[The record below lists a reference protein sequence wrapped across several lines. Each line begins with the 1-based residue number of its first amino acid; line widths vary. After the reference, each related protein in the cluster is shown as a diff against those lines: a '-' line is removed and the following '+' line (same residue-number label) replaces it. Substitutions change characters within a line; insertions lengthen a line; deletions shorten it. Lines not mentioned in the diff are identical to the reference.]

1 MIRIERIY
9 SKSLSHDNVYY
20 TILVD
25 RLWPR
30 GIRKDQVRV
39 DLWLK
44 DIAPSDRLRRWFG
57 HDPAKWDEF
66 KKRYFAELETKEEL
80 VRVILDKAKNGSVC
94 LLYGARDEKHNDAV
108 AGLKTWHA
116 AKALTNSRRE
126 KLRQSRY

>member
-1 MIRIERIY
+1 MIIIKRIY
-9 SKSLSHDNVYY
+9 SKSLSYDNAYF

-39 DLWLK
+39 DLWLR
-44 DIAPSDRLRRWFG
+44 DIAPSHELRRWFG

-66 KKRYFAELETKEEL
+66 KKRYFAELDTKEEL
-80 VRVILDKAKNGSVC
+80 IRVILDKAKNGPVC

-108 AGLKTWHA
+108 ALKE
-116 AKALTNSRRE
+116 LLDS
-126 KLRQSRY
+126 KLGMRLKN

>member
-1 MIRIERIY
+1 MIIIKRIY
-9 SKSLSHDNVYY
+9 SKSLSDDNIYF

-30 GIRKDQVRV
+30 GIRKDQVSV

-66 KKRYFAELETKEEL
+66 KKRYFAELDTKPEL
-80 VRVILDKAKNGSVC
+80 VRVILDKAKNGPVC

-108 AGLKTWHA
+108 ALKEWLDF
-116 AKALTNSRRE
+116 KFGMRL
-126 KLRQSRY
+126 KQ

>member
-1 MIRIERIY
+1 MIIIKRIY
-9 SKSLSHDNVYY
+9 SKSLSYDNAYF

-39 DLWLK
+39 DLWLR
-44 DIAPSDRLRRWFG
+44 DIAPSHQLRRWFG

-66 KKRYFAELETKEEL
+66 KKRYFAELDTKEEL
-80 VRVILDKAKNGSVC
+80 VRVILDKAKNGPVC

-108 AGLKTWHA
+108 ALKE
-116 AKALTNSRRE
+116 LLDS
-126 KLRQSRY
+126 KLGMRLKN

>member
-1 MIRIERIY
+1 MIIIKRIY
-9 SKSLSHDNVYY
+9 SKSLSYDNAYF

-39 DLWLK
+39 DLWLR
-44 DIAPSDRLRRWFG
+44 DIAPSHQLRRWFG

-66 KKRYFAELETKEEL
+66 KKRYFAELDTKEEL
-80 VRVILDKAKNGSVC
+80 VRVILDKVKNGPVC

-108 AGLKTWHA
+108 ALKE
-116 AKALTNSRRE
+116 LLDS
-126 KLRQSRY
+126 KLGMRLKH

>member
-44 DIAPSDRLRRWFG
+44 DIAPSHQLRRWFG

-66 KKRYFAELETKEEL
+66 KKRYFAELETKAEL
-80 VRVILDKAKNGSVC
+80 VRVILDKAKNGPVC

-108 AGLKTWHA
+108 ALKE
-116 AKALTNSRRE
+116 LLDL
-126 KLRQSRY
+126 KLGMRLKH

>member
-66 KKRYFAELETKEEL
+66 KKRYFAELDTKEEL
-80 VRVILDKAKNGSVC
+80 VRVILDKAKNGPVC

-108 AGLKTWHA
+108 ALKELLDFKFGVRLKH
-116 AKALTNSRRE
+116 
-126 KLRQSRY
+126 

>member
-80 VRVILDKAKNGSVC
+80 VRVILDKAKNGPVC

-108 AGLKTWHA
+108 ALKELLDFKFGVRLKH
-116 AKALTNSRRE
+116 
-126 KLRQSRY
+126 

>member
-44 DIAPSDRLRRWFG
+44 DIAPSHQLRRWFG
-57 HDPAKWDEF
+57 YDPAKWDEF
-66 KKRYFAELETKEEL
+66 KKRYFAELETKAEL
-80 VRVILDKAKNGSVC
+80 VRVILDKAKNGPVC

-108 AGLKTWHA
+108 ALKELLDFKFGVRLKH
-116 AKALTNSRRE
+116 
-126 KLRQSRY
+126 

>member
-66 KKRYFAELETKEEL
+66 KKRYFAELETKAEL
-80 VRVILDKAKNGSVC
+80 VRVILDKAKNGPVC

-108 AGLKTWHA
+108 ALKELLDFKFGVRLKH
-116 AKALTNSRRE
+116 
-126 KLRQSRY
+126 

>member
-1 MIRIERIY
+1 MIIIKRIY
-9 SKSLSHDNVYY
+9 SKSLSYDNAYF

-30 GIRKDQVRV
+30 GIRKDQVRI

-44 DIAPSDRLRRWFG
+44 DIAPSDQLRRWFG

-66 KKRYFAELETKEEL
+66 KKRYFAELNTKKEL
-80 VRVILDKAKNGSVC
+80 VRVILDKAKNGPVC

-108 AGLKTWHA
+108 ALKE
-116 AKALTNSRRE
+116 LLDL
-126 KLRQSRY
+126 KLGMRLKH

>member
-1 MIRIERIY
+1 MIIIKRIY
-9 SKSLSHDNVYY
+9 SKSLSYDNAYF

-39 DLWLK
+39 DLWLR
-44 DIAPSDRLRRWFG
+44 DIAPSHQLRRWFG

-66 KKRYFAELETKEEL
+66 KKRYFAELDTKEEL
-80 VRVILDKAKNGSVC
+80 IRVILDKAKNGPVC

-108 AGLKTWHA
+108 ALKE
-116 AKALTNSRRE
+116 LLDS
-126 KLRQSRY
+126 KLGMRLKN

>member
-94 LLYGARDEKHNDAV
+94 MLYGARDEKHNDAV
-108 AGLKTWHA
+108 ALKE
-116 AKALTNSRRE
+116 LLDL
-126 KLRQSRY
+126 KLGMRLKH

>member
-25 RLWPR
+25 RLWSR

-44 DIAPSDRLRRWFG
+44 DIAPSHQLRRWFG
-57 HDPAKWDEF
+57 YDPAKWDEF
-66 KKRYFAELETKEEL
+66 KKRYFAELETKAEL
-80 VRVILDKAKNGSVC
+80 VRVILDKAKNGPVC

-108 AGLKTWHA
+108 ALKELLDFKFGVRLKH
-116 AKALTNSRRE
+116 
-126 KLRQSRY
+126 

>member
-1 MIRIERIY
+1 MIMIKRIY
-9 SKSLSHDNVYY
+9 SKSLSYDNAYF

-39 DLWLK
+39 DLWLR
-44 DIAPSDRLRRWFG
+44 DIAPSHQLRRWFG

-66 KKRYFAELETKEEL
+66 KKRYFAELDTKEEL
-80 VRVILDKAKNGSVC
+80 IRVILDKAKNGPVC

-108 AGLKTWHA
+108 ALKE
-116 AKALTNSRRE
+116 LLDS
-126 KLRQSRY
+126 KLGMRLKN

>member
-1 MIRIERIY
+1 MIIIKRIY
-9 SKSLSHDNVYY
+9 SKSLSNDNIYL

-66 KKRYFAELETKEEL
+66 KKRYFAELDAKPEL
-80 VRVILDKAKNGSVC
+80 VRVILDKAKNGPVC

-108 AGLKTWHA
+108 ALKELLDF
-116 AKALTNSRRE
+116 KFGMRL
-126 KLRQSRY
+126 KQ

>member
-44 DIAPSDRLRRWFG
+44 DIAPSHQLRRWFG

-66 KKRYFAELETKEEL
+66 KKRYFAELETKAEL
-80 VRVILDKAKNGSVC
+80 VRVILDKAKNGPVC
-94 LLYGARDEKHNDAV
+94 LLYGARDEKYNDAV
-108 AGLKTWHA
+108 ALKELLDFKFGVRLKH
-116 AKALTNSRRE
+116 
-126 KLRQSRY
+126 

>member
-1 MIRIERIY
+1 MIIIKRIY
-9 SKSLSHDNVYY
+9 RKSLSYDNAYF

-30 GIRKDQVRV
+30 GIRKDQVRI

-44 DIAPSDRLRRWFG
+44 DIAPSDQLRRWFD

-66 KKRYFAELETKEEL
+66 KKMYFVELNTKKEL
-80 VRVILDKAKNGSVC
+80 VRVILDKAKNGPVC

-108 AGLKTWHA
+108 ALKE
-116 AKALTNSRRE
+116 LLDF
-126 KLRQSRY
+126 KLGMRLKL